1 MLYKT
6 CCSWQQDFYAMQ
18 RGEGGTRGGG
28 EGREYL
34 IRDMNKKP
42 KMVKKSVTPY
52 FPVIY
57 ALNNTNYN
65 QIIALK
71 FLPGIKNATTLN
83 KIRGL

>member
-1 MLYKT
+1 
-6 CCSWQQDFYAMQ
+6 
-18 RGEGGTRGGG
+18 
-28 EGREYL
+28 
-34 IRDMNKKP
+34 
-42 KMVKKSVTPY
+42 MVKKSVTPY